1 MKKSHIIAVILVLL
15 GIGLKAQ
22 SPILTLDSCFALA
35 KANNAQ
41 LQTDQLEIQK
51 AQEVKAQVFTKYFPQ
66 VSISYMAYY
75 AAKPIIHYGVN
86 DIQDDELGAFLSALI
101 NSLNDPEGANLSL
114 PTEINLMKKGHGVN
128 ATALVPVYAGGRIIN
143 GNRLA
148 NLGIEAARLKAEV
161 SERDMLE
168 NIESTYYLV
177 LGLQDKVHTL
187 ESALALT
194 DSLDHLVNVALK
206 AGLITKSDKLR
217 LALKQNELKAKQMQL
232 SNGIVLASQLLC
244 QQIGIAYPEG
254 GLTLDTTSF
263 SARPSTTVHED
274 FVRPEHQLLQLQVD
288 AENLRKKLTLGE
300 TLPQIGI
307 GGSLVYGNL
316 ISKYQGNAIA
326 LAQVSI
332 PLTQWWETSHKLKE
346 HDIVIRE
353 AELMQ
358 KDLTEKM
365 TLQVQQAY
373 NQMVEAEAL
382 MQSDEAAL
390 DMAQEN
396 YRLAELNY
404 RAGMNTITDVLEANA
419 LLLQA
424 KNAITDRQI
433 TYLTARR
440 RYNDLSGQVVSSFE

>member
-1 MKKSHIIAVILVLL
+1 MKKRHILSLIFAVLCISV
-15 GIGLKAQ
+15 KAQ
-22 SPILTLDSCFALA
+22 TSVLTLDSCFALA
-35 KANNAQ
+35 KANNVQ
-41 LQTDQLEIQK
+41 LQTNQLEIEK
-51 AQEVKAQVFTKYFPQ
+51 AQQVKAQVFTKYFPQ
-66 VSISYMAYY
+66 VSISYLAYF
-75 AAKPIIHYGVN
+75 AARPIIEYGIN
-86 DIQDDELGAFLSALI
+86 DIQDDDLGAFLSALI
-101 NSLNDPEGANLSL
+101 TTLNDPEGANIGL

-128 ATALVPVYAGGRIIN
+128 ATAMMPVYAGGRIKN
-143 GNRLA
+143 GNQLA

-168 NIESTYYLV
+168 NIESSYYLV
-177 LGLQDKVHTL
+177 AGLQDKVRTM

-194 DSLDHLVNVALK
+194 DSLEHIVDVALK

-232 SNGIVLASQLLC
+232 GNGIVLASQLLC
-244 QQIGIAYPEG
+244 QQIGIEYPEA
-254 GLTLDTTSF
+254 GLTLDTASF
-263 SARPSTTVHED
+263 STMSTPVATVQEN
-274 FVRPEHQLLQLQVD
+274 FIRPEHQLLQLQVD

-300 TLPQIGI
+300 ALPQVGI
-307 GGSLVYGNL
+307 GGSAVYGNL
-316 ISKYQGNAIA
+316 VRKYKFNAIA

-358 KDLTEKM
+358 QDLTEKM
-365 TLQVQQAY
+365 SLQLKQAY
-373 NQMVEAEAL
+373 NQMVEADAL
-382 MQSDEAAL
+382 MQSDKAAL
-390 DMAQEN
+390 DMAKEN

-404 RAGMNTITDVLEANA
+404 RAGMNTITDVLEAHA

-440 RYNDLSGQVVSSFE
+440 RYQDLSGQ

>member
-1 MKKSHIIAVILVLL
+1 MKKHITSLLFALLVL
-15 GIGLKAQ
+15 GLRAQ
-22 SPILTLDSCFALA
+22 TPVLTLDSCFALA

-41 LQTDQLEIQK
+41 LLTDQLEIQK

-66 VSISYMAYY
+66 VSISYLAYY
-75 AAKPIIHYGVN
+75 AAKPIIEYGIN
-86 DIQDDELGAFLSALI
+86 DIQDDDLGAFLSALI
-101 NSLNDPEGANLSL
+101 TTLNDPEGANMGL
-114 PTEINLMKKGHGVN
+114 PTEINLMKQGHGVN
-128 ATALVPVYAGGRIIN
+128 ATAMMPVYAGGRILN

-148 NLGIEAARLKAEV
+148 NVGIEAAQLKAEV

-168 NIESTYYLV
+168 NIESTFYLV
-177 LGLQDKVHTL
+177 LGLQDKVHTV

-194 DSLDHLVNVALK
+194 DSLDHIVEVALK

-217 LALKQNELKAKQMQL
+217 LALKQNELKANQL
-232 SNGIVLASQLLC
+232 QLNNGIVLASQLLC
-244 QQIGIAYPEG
+244 QQIGITYPED
-254 GLTLDTTSF
+254 GLTLDTASF
-263 SARPSTTVHED
+263 SIKNHANTLREN
-274 FVRPEHQLLQLQVD
+274 FIRPEQQLLQLQID
-288 AENLRKKLTLGE
+288 AEKLRKKLTIGE
-300 TLPQIGI
+300 ALPQIGI
-307 GGSLVYGNL
+307 GGTYSYGNL
-316 ISKYQGNAIA
+316 VRKYKGNAIA

-346 HDIVIRE
+346 HNIAIRE

-365 TLQVQQAY
+365 GLQVKQAY

-382 MQSDEAAL
+382 MQSDKAAL

-404 RAGMNTITDVLEANA
+404 RAGMNTITDVLEAHA

-440 RYNDLSGQVVSSFE
+440 RYHDLSGQ

>member
-1 MKKSHIIAVILVLL
+1 MKKRHILSIIFALFCISVN
-15 GIGLKAQ
+15 AQ
-22 SPILTLDSCFALA
+22 TSVLTLDSCFALA
-35 KANNAQ
+35 KANNVQ
-41 LQTDQLEIQK
+41 LQTNQLEIEK
-51 AQEVKAQVFTKYFPQ
+51 AQQVKAQVFTKYFPQ
-66 VSISYMAYY
+66 VSISYLAYF
-75 AAKPIIHYGVN
+75 AARPIIEYGIN
-86 DIQDDELGAFLSALI
+86 DIQDDDLGAFLSALI
-101 NSLNDPEGANLSL
+101 TTLNDPEGANIGL

-128 ATALVPVYAGGRIIN
+128 ATAMVPVYAGGRIKN
-143 GNRLA
+143 GNQLA

-168 NIESTYYLV
+168 NIESSYYLV
-177 LGLQDKVHTL
+177 AGLQDKVRTV

-194 DSLDHLVNVALK
+194 DSLEHIVDVALK

-232 SNGIVLASQLLC
+232 GNGIVLASQLLC
-244 QQIGIAYPEG
+244 QQIGIEYPEA
-254 GLTLDTTSF
+254 GLTLDTASF
-263 SARPSTTVHED
+263 STMSTPVATVQEN
-274 FVRPEHQLLQLQVD
+274 FIRPEHQLLQLQVD
-288 AENLRKKLTLGE
+288 AENLRRKLTLGE
-300 TLPQIGI
+300 ALPQVGI
-307 GGSLVYGNL
+307 GGSAVYGNL
-316 ISKYQGNAIA
+316 VRKYKFNAIA

-365 TLQVQQAY
+365 SLQLKQAY
-373 NQMVEAEAL
+373 NQMVEADAL
-382 MQSDEAAL
+382 MQSDKAAL
-390 DMAQEN
+390 DMAKEN

-404 RAGMNTITDVLEANA
+404 RAGMNTITDVLEAHA

-440 RYNDLSGQVVSSFE
+440 RYQDLSGQ

>member
-1 MKKSHIIAVILVLL
+1 MKKRHILSIIFALFCISV
-15 GIGLKAQ
+15 KAQ
-22 SPILTLDSCFALA
+22 TSVLTLDSCFALA
-35 KANNAQ
+35 KANNVQ
-41 LQTDQLEIQK
+41 LQTNQLEIEK
-51 AQEVKAQVFTKYFPQ
+51 AQQVKAQVFTKYFPQ
-66 VSISYMAYY
+66 VSISYLAYF
-75 AAKPIIHYGVN
+75 AARPIIEYGIN
-86 DIQDDELGAFLSALI
+86 DIQDDDLGAFLSALI
-101 NSLNDPEGANLSL
+101 TTLNDPEGANIGL

-128 ATALVPVYAGGRIIN
+128 ATTMMPVYAGGRIKN
-143 GNRLA
+143 GNQLA

-168 NIESTYYLV
+168 NIESSYYLV
-177 LGLQDKVHTL
+177 AGLQDKVRTV

-194 DSLDHLVNVALK
+194 DSLEHIVDVGLK

-232 SNGIVLASQLLC
+232 GNGIVLASQLLC
-244 QQIGIAYPEG
+244 QQIGIEYPEA
-254 GLTLDTTSF
+254 GLTLDTASF
-263 SARPSTTVHED
+263 STMSTPVATVQEN
-274 FVRPEHQLLQLQVD
+274 FIRPEHQLLQLQVD
-288 AENLRKKLTLGE
+288 AENLRRKLTLGE
-300 TLPQIGI
+300 ALPQVGI
-307 GGSLVYGNL
+307 GGSAVYGNL
-316 ISKYQGNAIA
+316 VRKYKFNAIA

-332 PLTQWWETSHKLKE
+332 PLTQWWETAHKLKE

-365 TLQVQQAY
+365 SLQLKQAY
-373 NQMVEAEAL
+373 NQMVEADAL
-382 MQSDEAAL
+382 MQSDKAAL
-390 DMAQEN
+390 DMAKEN

-404 RAGMNTITDVLEANA
+404 RAGMNTITDVLEAHA

-440 RYNDLSGQVVSSFE
+440 RYQDLSGQ

>member
-1 MKKSHIIAVILVLL
+1 MKKRHILSLIFAVLCISV
-15 GIGLKAQ
+15 KAQ
-22 SPILTLDSCFALA
+22 APVLTLDSCFALA

-41 LQTDQLEIQK
+41 LLTDQLEIQK

-66 VSISYMAYY
+66 VSISYLAYY
-75 AAKPIIHYGVN
+75 AAKPIIEYGIN
-86 DIQDDELGAFLSALI
+86 DIQDDDLGAFLSALI
-101 NSLNDPEGANLSL
+101 TTLNDPEGANMGL
-114 PTEINLMKKGHGVN
+114 PTEINLMKQGHGVN
-128 ATALVPVYAGGRIIN
+128 ATAMMPVYAGGRILN

-148 NLGIEAARLKAEV
+148 NVGIEAAQLKAEV

-177 LGLQDKVHTL
+177 LGLQDKVHTV

-194 DSLDHLVNVALK
+194 DSLDHIVDVALK

-217 LALKQNELKAKQMQL
+217 LALKQNELKANQL
-232 SNGIVLASQLLC
+232 QLNNGIVLASQLLC
-244 QQIGIAYPEG
+244 QQIGITYPED
-254 GLTLDTTSF
+254 GLTLDTASF
-263 SARPSTTVHED
+263 SIKNHADELREN
-274 FVRPEHQLLQLQVD
+274 FIRPEQQLLQLQID
-288 AENLRKKLTLGE
+288 AEKLRKKLTIGE
-300 TLPQIGI
+300 ALPQVGI
-307 GGSLVYGNL
+307 GGTYSYGNL
-316 ISKYQGNAIA
+316 VRKYKGNAIA

-365 TLQVQQAY
+365 SLQLKQAY
-373 NQMVEAEAL
+373 NQMVEADAL
-382 MQSDEAAL
+382 MQSDKAAL
-390 DMAQEN
+390 DMAKEN

-404 RAGMNTITDVLEANA
+404 RAGMNTITDVLEAHA

-440 RYNDLSGQVVSSFE
+440 RYQDLSGQ

>member
-1 MKKSHIIAVILVLL
+1 MKKRHILSIIFALFCISV
-15 GIGLKAQ
+15 KAQ
-22 SPILTLDSCFALA
+22 APVLTLDSCFALA
-35 KANNAQ
+35 KANNVQ
-41 LQTDQLEIQK
+41 LQTNQLEIEK
-51 AQEVKAQVFTKYFPQ
+51 AQQVKAQVFTKFFPQ
-66 VSISYMAYY
+66 VSISYLAYF
-75 AAKPIIHYGVN
+75 AARPIIEYGIN
-86 DIQDDELGAFLSALI
+86 DIQDDDLGAFLSALI
-101 NSLNDPEGANLSL
+101 TTLNDPEGANIGL

-128 ATALVPVYAGGRIIN
+128 ATAMMPVYAGGRIKN
-143 GNRLA
+143 GNQLA

-168 NIESTYYLV
+168 NIESSYYLV
-177 LGLQDKVHTL
+177 AGLQDKVRTV

-194 DSLDHLVNVALK
+194 DSLEHIVDVALK

-232 SNGIVLASQLLC
+232 GNGIVLASQLLC
-244 QQIGIAYPEG
+244 QQIGIEYPEA
-254 GLTLDTTSF
+254 GLTLDTASF
-263 SARPSTTVHED
+263 STKSIPVAAVQEN
-274 FVRPEHQLLQLQVD
+274 FIRPEHQLLQLQVD
-288 AENLRKKLTLGE
+288 AENLRRKLTLGE
-300 TLPQIGI
+300 ALPQVGI
-307 GGSLVYGNL
+307 GGSAVYGNL
-316 ISKYQGNAIA
+316 VRKYKFNAIA

-332 PLTQWWETSHKLKE
+332 PLTQWWETAHKLKE

-365 TLQVQQAY
+365 SLQLKQAY
-373 NQMVEAEAL
+373 NQMVEADAL
-382 MQSDEAAL
+382 MQSDKAAL
-390 DMAQEN
+390 DMAKEN

-404 RAGMNTITDVLEANA
+404 RAGMNTITDVLEAHA

-440 RYNDLSGQVVSSFE
+440 RYQDLSGQ

>member
-1 MKKSHIIAVILVLL
+1 MKKRHILSIIFALFCISVN
-15 GIGLKAQ
+15 AQ
-22 SPILTLDSCFALA
+22 APVLTLDSCFALA
-35 KANNAQ
+35 KANNVQ
-41 LQTDQLEIQK
+41 LQTNQLEIEK
-51 AQEVKAQVFTKYFPQ
+51 AQQVKAQVFTKYFPQ
-66 VSISYMAYY
+66 VSISYLAYF
-75 AAKPIIHYGVN
+75 AARPIIEYGIN
-86 DIQDDELGAFLSALI
+86 DIQDDDLGAFLSALI
-101 NSLNDPEGANLSL
+101 TTLNDPEGANIGL

-128 ATALVPVYAGGRIIN
+128 ATAMMPVYAGGRIKN
-143 GNRLA
+143 GNQLA

-168 NIESTYYLV
+168 NIESSYYLV
-177 LGLQDKVHTL
+177 AGLQDKVRTV

-194 DSLDHLVNVALK
+194 DSLEHIVNVALK

-232 SNGIVLASQLLC
+232 GNGIVLASQLLC
-244 QQIGIAYPEG
+244 QQIGIEYPEA

-263 SARPSTTVHED
+263 STMSTPVATVQEN
-274 FVRPEHQLLQLQVD
+274 FIRPEHQLLQLQVD

-300 TLPQIGI
+300 ALPQVGI
-307 GGSLVYGNL
+307 GGSAVYGNL
-316 ISKYQGNAIA
+316 VRKYKFNAIA

-365 TLQVQQAY
+365 SLQLKQAY
-373 NQMVEAEAL
+373 NQMVEADAL
-382 MQSDEAAL
+382 MQSDKAAL
-390 DMAQEN
+390 DMAKEN

-404 RAGMNTITDVLEANA
+404 RAGMNTITDVLEAHA

-440 RYNDLSGQVVSSFE
+440 RYQDLSGQ

>member
-1 MKKSHIIAVILVLL
+1 MKKHITSLLFALLVL
-15 GIGLKAQ
+15 GLKAQ
-22 SPILTLDSCFALA
+22 TPVLTLDSCFTLA

-41 LQTDQLEIQK
+41 LLTDQLEIQK

-66 VSISYMAYY
+66 VSISYLAYY
-75 AAKPIIHYGVN
+75 AAKPIIEYGIN
-86 DIQDDELGAFLSALI
+86 DIQDDDLGAFLSALI
-101 NSLNDPEGANLSL
+101 TTLNDPEGANMEL
-114 PTEINLMKKGHGVN
+114 PTEINLMKQGHGVN
-128 ATALVPVYAGGRIIN
+128 ATAMMPVYAGGRILN

-148 NLGIEAARLKAEV
+148 NVGIEAAQLKAEV

-177 LGLQDKVHTL
+177 LGLQDKVHTV

-194 DSLDHLVNVALK
+194 DSLDHIVEVALK

-217 LALKQNELKAKQMQL
+217 LALKQNELKANQL
-232 SNGIVLASQLLC
+232 QLNNGIVLASQLLC
-244 QQIGIAYPEG
+244 LQIGISYPED
-254 GLTLDTTSF
+254 GLTLDTASF
-263 SARPSTTVHED
+263 SIKNHANTLCEN
-274 FVRPEHQLLQLQVD
+274 FIRPEQQLLQLQID
-288 AENLRKKLTLGE
+288 AEKLRKKLTIGE
-300 TLPQIGI
+300 ALPQVGI
-307 GGSLVYGNL
+307 GGTYSYGNL
-316 ISKYQGNAIA
+316 VRKYKGNAIA

-346 HDIVIRE
+346 HNIAIRE

-365 TLQVQQAY
+365 GLQVKQAY

-382 MQSDEAAL
+382 MQSDKAAL

-404 RAGMNTITDVLEANA
+404 RAGMNTITDVLEAHA

-440 RYNDLSGQVVSSFE
+440 RYHDLSGQ

>member
-1 MKKSHIIAVILVLL
+1 MKKHITSLLFALLVL
-15 GIGLKAQ
+15 GLKAQ
-22 SPILTLDSCFALA
+22 TPVLTLDSCFALA

-41 LQTDQLEIQK
+41 LLTDQLEIQK
-51 AQEVKAQVFTKYFPQ
+51 AQEVKAQVFTKHFPQ
-66 VSISYMAYY
+66 VSISYLAYY
-75 AAKPIIHYGVN
+75 AARPIIEYGIN
-86 DIQDDELGAFLSALI
+86 DIQDDDLGAFLSALI
-101 NSLNDPEGANLSL
+101 TTLNDPEGANMGL
-114 PTEINLMKKGHGVN
+114 PTEINLMEKGHGVN
-128 ATALVPVYAGGRIIN
+128 ATAMMPVYAGGRILN

-148 NLGIEAARLKAEV
+148 NVGIEAAQLKAEV

-194 DSLDHLVNVALK
+194 DSLDHIVEVALK

-217 LALKQNELKAKQMQL
+217 LALKQNELKANQLQL
-232 SNGIVLASQLLC
+232 SNGIILASQLLC
-244 QQIGIAYPEG
+244 QQIGITYPEG
-254 GLTLDTTSF
+254 GLTLDTASF
-263 SARPSTTVHED
+263 SIKNHADALREN
-274 FVRPEHQLLQLQVD
+274 FIRPEQQLLQLQID
-288 AENLRKKLTLGE
+288 AEKLRKKLTIGE
-300 TLPQIGI
+300 ALPQVGI
-307 GGSLVYGNL
+307 GGTYSYGNL
-316 ISKYQGNAIA
+316 VRKYKGNAIA

-346 HDIVIRE
+346 HNIAIRE

-365 TLQVQQAY
+365 GLQVKQAY

-382 MQSDEAAL
+382 MQSDKAAL

-404 RAGMNTITDVLEANA
+404 RAGMNTITDVLEAHA

-440 RYNDLSGQVVSSFE
+440 RYHDLSGQ

>member
-1 MKKSHIIAVILVLL
+1 MKKHITSLLFALLVL
-15 GIGLKAQ
+15 GLKAQ
-22 SPILTLDSCFALA
+22 TPVLTLDSCFALA

-41 LQTDQLEIQK
+41 LLTDQLEIQK

-66 VSISYMAYY
+66 VSISYLAYY
-75 AAKPIIHYGVN
+75 AAKPIIEYGIN
-86 DIQDDELGAFLSALI
+86 DIQDDDLGAFLSALI
-101 NSLNDPEGANLSL
+101 TTLNDPEGANMGL
-114 PTEINLMKKGHGVN
+114 PTEINLMEKGHGVN
-128 ATALVPVYAGGRIIN
+128 ATVMMPVYAGGRILN

-148 NLGIEAARLKAEV
+148 NVGIEAAQLKAEV

-177 LGLQDKVHTL
+177 LGLQDKVHTV

-194 DSLDHLVNVALK
+194 DSLDHIVEVALK

-217 LALKQNELKAKQMQL
+217 LALKQNELKANQLQL

-244 QQIGIAYPEG
+244 QQIGITYPED
-254 GLTLDTTSF
+254 GLTLDTASF
-263 SARPSTTVHED
+263 SIKNHANTLREN
-274 FVRPEHQLLQLQVD
+274 FIRPEQQLLQFQID
-288 AENLRKKLTLGE
+288 AEKLRKKLTIGE
-300 TLPQIGI
+300 ALPQVGI
-307 GGSLVYGNL
+307 GGTYSYGNL
-316 ISKYQGNAIA
+316 VRKYKGNAIA

-346 HDIVIRE
+346 HNISIRE

-365 TLQVQQAY
+365 SLQVKQAY

-382 MQSDEAAL
+382 MQSDKAAL

-404 RAGMNTITDVLEANA
+404 RAGMNTITDVLEAHA

-440 RYNDLSGQVVSSFE
+440 RYHDLSGQ

>member
-1 MKKSHIIAVILVLL
+1 MKKHITSLLFALLVL
-15 GIGLKAQ
+15 GLKAQ
-22 SPILTLDSCFALA
+22 TPVLTLDSCFALA

-41 LQTDQLEIQK
+41 LLTDQLEIQK
-51 AQEVKAQVFTKYFPQ
+51 AQEVKAQVFTKHFPQ
-66 VSISYMAYY
+66 VSISYLAYY
-75 AAKPIIHYGVN
+75 AARPIIEYGIN
-86 DIQDDELGAFLSALI
+86 DIQDDDLGAFLSALI
-101 NSLNDPEGANLSL
+101 TTLNDPEGANMGL
-114 PTEINLMKKGHGVN
+114 PTEINLMEKGHGVN
-128 ATALVPVYAGGRIIN
+128 ATAMMPIYAGGRILN

-148 NLGIEAARLKAEV
+148 NVGIEAAQLKAEV

-177 LGLQDKVHTL
+177 LGLQDKVHTV

-194 DSLDHLVNVALK
+194 DSLDHIVDVALK

-217 LALKQNELKAKQMQL
+217 LALKQNELKANQL
-232 SNGIVLASQLLC
+232 QLNNGIVLASQLLC
-244 QQIGIAYPEG
+244 QQIGITYPED
-254 GLTLDTTSF
+254 GLTLDTASF
-263 SARPSTTVHED
+263 SIKNHADALREN
-274 FVRPEHQLLQLQVD
+274 FIRPEQQLLQLQID
-288 AENLRKKLTLGE
+288 AEKLRKKLTLGE
-300 TLPQIGI
+300 ALPQVGI
-307 GGSLVYGNL
+307 GGTYSYGNL
-316 ISKYQGNAIA
+316 VRKYKGNAIA

-346 HDIVIRE
+346 HNIAIRE

-365 TLQVQQAY
+365 GLQVKQAY

-382 MQSDEAAL
+382 MQSDKAAL

-404 RAGMNTITDVLEANA
+404 RAGMNTITDVLEAHA

-440 RYNDLSGQVVSSFE
+440 RYHDLSGQ

>member
-1 MKKSHIIAVILVLL
+1 MKKHITSLLFALLVL
-15 GIGLKAQ
+15 GLKAQ
-22 SPILTLDSCFALA
+22 TPVLTLDSCFALA

-41 LQTDQLEIQK
+41 LLTDQLEIQK
-51 AQEVKAQVFTKYFPQ
+51 AQEVKAQVFTKHFPQ
-66 VSISYMAYY
+66 VSISYLAYY
-75 AAKPIIHYGVN
+75 AARPIIEYGIN
-86 DIQDDELGAFLSALI
+86 DIQDDDLGAFLSALI
-101 NSLNDPEGANLSL
+101 TTLNDPEGANMGL
-114 PTEINLMKKGHGVN
+114 PTEINLMEKGHGVN
-128 ATALVPVYAGGRIIN
+128 ATAMMPVYAGGRILN

-148 NLGIEAARLKAEV
+148 NVGIEAAQLKAEV

-194 DSLDHLVNVALK
+194 DSLDHIVDVALK
-206 AGLITKSDKLR
+206 AGLITKSDKVR
-217 LALKQNELKAKQMQL
+217 LALKQNELKANQLQL

-244 QQIGIAYPEG
+244 QQIGITYPED
-254 GLTLDTTSF
+254 GLTLDTASF
-263 SARPSTTVHED
+263 SIKNHADALREN
-274 FVRPEHQLLQLQVD
+274 FIRPEQQLLQLQID
-288 AENLRKKLTLGE
+288 AEKLRKKLTIGE
-300 TLPQIGI
+300 ALPQVGI
-307 GGSLVYGNL
+307 GGTYSYGNL
-316 ISKYQGNAIA
+316 VRKYKGNAIA

-346 HDIVIRE
+346 HNIAIRE

-365 TLQVQQAY
+365 GLQVKQAY

-382 MQSDEAAL
+382 MQSDKAAL

-404 RAGMNTITDVLEANA
+404 RAGMNTITDVLEAHA

-440 RYNDLSGQVVSSFE
+440 RYHDLSGQ

>member
-1 MKKSHIIAVILVLL
+1 MKKRHILSIIFALFCISV
-15 GIGLKAQ
+15 KAQ
-22 SPILTLDSCFALA
+22 VPVLTLDSCFALA
-35 KANNAQ
+35 KANNVQ
-41 LQTDQLEIQK
+41 LQTNQLEIEK
-51 AQEVKAQVFTKYFPQ
+51 AQQVKAQVFTKYFPQ
-66 VSISYMAYY
+66 VSISYLAYF
-75 AAKPIIHYGVN
+75 AARPIIEYGIN
-86 DIQDDELGAFLSALI
+86 DIQDDDLGAFLSALI
-101 NSLNDPEGANLSL
+101 TTLNDPEGANIGL

-128 ATALVPVYAGGRIIN
+128 ATAMMPIYAGGRIKN
-143 GNRLA
+143 GNQLA

-168 NIESTYYLV
+168 NIESSYYLV
-177 LGLQDKVHTL
+177 AGLQDKVRTV

-194 DSLDHLVNVALK
+194 DSLEHIVDVALK

-232 SNGIVLASQLLC
+232 GNGIVLASQLLC
-244 QQIGIAYPEG
+244 QQIGIEYPEA
-254 GLTLDTTSF
+254 GLTLDTASF
-263 SARPSTTVHED
+263 STKSIPVATVQEN
-274 FVRPEHQLLQLQVD
+274 FIRPEHQLLQLQVD
-288 AENLRKKLTLGE
+288 AENLRRKLTLGE
-300 TLPQIGI
+300 ALPQVGI
-307 GGSLVYGNL
+307 GGSAVYGNL
-316 ISKYQGNAIA
+316 VRKYKFNAIA

-365 TLQVQQAY
+365 SLQLKQAY
-373 NQMVEAEAL
+373 NQMVEADAL
-382 MQSDEAAL
+382 MQSDKAAL
-390 DMAQEN
+390 DMAKEN

-404 RAGMNTITDVLEANA
+404 RAGMNTITDVLEAHA

-440 RYNDLSGQVVSSFE
+440 RYHDLSGQ

>member
-1 MKKSHIIAVILVLL
+1 MKKHITSLLFALLVL
-15 GIGLKAQ
+15 GLKAQ
-22 SPILTLDSCFALA
+22 TPVLTLDSCFALA

-41 LQTDQLEIQK
+41 LLTDQLEIQK
-51 AQEVKAQVFTKYFPQ
+51 AQEVKAQVFTKHFPQ
-66 VSISYMAYY
+66 VSISYLAYY
-75 AAKPIIHYGVN
+75 AARPIIEYGIN
-86 DIQDDELGAFLSALI
+86 DIQDDDLGAFLSALI
-101 NSLNDPEGANLSL
+101 TTLNDPEGANMGL
-114 PTEINLMKKGHGVN
+114 PTEINLMEKGHGVN
-128 ATALVPVYAGGRIIN
+128 ATAMMPVYAGGRILN

-148 NLGIEAARLKAEV
+148 NVGIEAAQLKAEV

-177 LGLQDKVHTL
+177 LGLQDKVHTV

-194 DSLDHLVNVALK
+194 DSLDHIVDVALK
-206 AGLITKSDKLR
+206 AGLITKSDKVR
-217 LALKQNELKAKQMQL
+217 LALKQNELKANQLQL

-244 QQIGIAYPEG
+244 QQIGITYPED
-254 GLTLDTTSF
+254 GLTLDTASF
-263 SARPSTTVHED
+263 SIKNHADALREN
-274 FVRPEHQLLQLQVD
+274 FIRPEQQLLQLQID
-288 AENLRKKLTLGE
+288 AEKLRKKLTIGE
-300 TLPQIGI
+300 ALPQVGI
-307 GGSLVYGNL
+307 GGTYSYGNL
-316 ISKYQGNAIA
+316 VRKYKGNAIA

-346 HDIVIRE
+346 

-365 TLQVQQAY
+365 SLQVKQAY

-382 MQSDEAAL
+382 MQSDKAAL

-404 RAGMNTITDVLEANA
+404 RAGMNTITDVLEAHA

-440 RYNDLSGQVVSSFE
+440 RYHDLSGQ

>member
-1 MKKSHIIAVILVLL
+1 MKKHITSLLFALLVL
-15 GIGLKAQ
+15 GLKAQ
-22 SPILTLDSCFALA
+22 TPVLTLDSCFALA

-41 LQTDQLEIQK
+41 LLTDQLEIQK
-51 AQEVKAQVFTKYFPQ
+51 AQEVKAQVFTKHFPQ
-66 VSISYMAYY
+66 VSISYLAYY
-75 AAKPIIHYGVN
+75 AARPIIEYGIN
-86 DIQDDELGAFLSALI
+86 DIQDDDLGAFLSALI
-101 NSLNDPEGANLSL
+101 TTLNDPEGANMGL
-114 PTEINLMKKGHGVN
+114 PTEINLMEKGHGVN
-128 ATALVPVYAGGRIIN
+128 ATAMMPVYAGGRILN

-148 NLGIEAARLKAEV
+148 NVGIEAAQLKAEV

-177 LGLQDKVHTL
+177 LGLQDKVHTV

-194 DSLDHLVNVALK
+194 DSLNHIVDVALK

-217 LALKQNELKAKQMQL
+217 LALKQNELKANQL
-232 SNGIVLASQLLC
+232 QLNNGIVLASQLLC
-244 QQIGIAYPEG
+244 QQIGITYPEG
-254 GLTLDTTSF
+254 GLTLDTASF
-263 SARPSTTVHED
+263 SIKNHADALREN
-274 FVRPEHQLLQLQVD
+274 FIRPEQQLLQLQID
-288 AENLRKKLTLGE
+288 AEKLRKKLTIGE
-300 TLPQIGI
+300 ALPQVGI
-307 GGSLVYGNL
+307 GGTYSYGNL
-316 ISKYQGNAIA
+316 VRKYKGNAIA

-332 PLTQWWETSHKLKE
+332 PLTQWWETSHKLEE
-346 HDIVIRE
+346 HNIAIRE

-365 TLQVQQAY
+365 GLQVKQAY

-382 MQSDEAAL
+382 MQSDKAAL

-404 RAGMNTITDVLEANA
+404 RAGMNTITDVLEAHA

-440 RYNDLSGQVVSSFE
+440 RYHDLSGQ

>member
-1 MKKSHIIAVILVLL
+1 MKKRHILSIIFALFCISV
-15 GIGLKAQ
+15 KAQ
-22 SPILTLDSCFALA
+22 TPVLTLDSCFALA
-35 KANNAQ
+35 KANNVQ
-41 LQTDQLEIQK
+41 LQTNQLEIEK
-51 AQEVKAQVFTKYFPQ
+51 AQQVKAQVFTKYFPQ
-66 VSISYMAYY
+66 VSISYLAYF
-75 AAKPIIHYGVN
+75 AARPIIEYGIN
-86 DIQDDELGAFLSALI
+86 DIQDDDLGAFLSALI
-101 NSLNDPEGANLSL
+101 TTLNDPEGANIGL

-128 ATALVPVYAGGRIIN
+128 ATAMMPVYAGGRIKN
-143 GNRLA
+143 GNQLA

-168 NIESTYYLV
+168 NIESSYYLV
-177 LGLQDKVHTL
+177 AGLQDKVRTV

-194 DSLDHLVNVALK
+194 DSLEHIVNVALK

-232 SNGIVLASQLLC
+232 GNGIVLASQLLC
-244 QQIGIAYPEG
+244 QQIGIEYPES

-263 SARPSTTVHED
+263 STKSAPVATVQEN
-274 FVRPEHQLLQLQVD
+274 FFRPEHQLLQLQVD
-288 AENLRKKLTLGE
+288 AENLRRKLTLGE
-300 TLPQIGI
+300 TLPQVGI
-307 GGSLVYGNL
+307 GGSAVYGNL
-316 ISKYQGNAIA
+316 VRKYKFNAIA

-346 HDIVIRE
+346 HDIIIRE

-358 KDLTEKM
+358 QDLTEKM
-365 TLQVQQAY
+365 SLQLKQAY
-373 NQMVEAEAL
+373 NQMVEADAL
-382 MQSDEAAL
+382 MQSDKAAL
-390 DMAQEN
+390 DMAKEN

-404 RAGMNTITDVLEANA
+404 RAGMNTITDVLEAHA

-440 RYNDLSGQVVSSFE
+440 RYHDLSGQ

>member
-1 MKKSHIIAVILVLL
+1 MKKSHIIILFFVLL
-15 GIGLKAQ
+15 ATGAKAQ
-22 SPILTLDSCFALA
+22 TPVLTLDSCFALA
-35 KANNAQ
+35 KTNNVQ
-41 LQTDQLEIQK
+41 LQTDQLEIEK
-51 AQEVKAQVFTKYFPQ
+51 AQQVKAQVFTKYFPQ

-75 AAKPIIHYGVN
+75 AARPIIEYGIN
-86 DIQDDELGAFLSALI
+86 DIQDDDLGAFLSALI
-101 NSLNDPEGANLSL
+101 TTLNDPEGLNMGL
-114 PTEINLMKKGHGVN
+114 PTEINLMKKGHSAN
-128 ATALVPVYAGGRIIN
+128 ATAMVPVYAGGRIRN

-148 NLGIEAARLKAEV
+148 NVGIEAAKLKAEV

-168 NIESTYYLV
+168 NIESSYYLV
-177 LGLQDKVHTL
+177 LGLQDKVNTV

-194 DSLDHLVNVALK
+194 DSLDHIVDIALK

-232 SNGIVLASQLLC
+232 NNGIILASQLLC
-244 QQIGIAYPEG
+244 QQIGIDYPEN
-254 GLTLDTTSF
+254 GLTLDTTGFSSKGF
-263 SARPSTTVHED
+263 SAVAPREAFT
-274 FVRPEHQLLQLQVD
+274 RPEQRLLQLQVD

-300 TLPQIGI
+300 TLPQVGV
-307 GGSLVYGNL
+307 GGTVFYGNL
-316 ISKYQGNAIA
+316 VRKYKFNAIA

-346 HDIVIRE
+346 HDIAIRE

-358 KDLTEKM
+358 QDLTEKM
-365 TLQVQQAY
+365 SLQVSQAY

-382 MQSDEAAL
+382 MQSDKAAL
-390 DMAQEN
+390 DMAKEN

-404 RAGMNTITDVLEANA
+404 RAGMNTITNVLEAHA

-440 RYNDLSGQVVSSFE
+440 RYCDLSGQ

>member
-1 MKKSHIIAVILVLL
+1 MKKRHILSIIFALFCISVN
-15 GIGLKAQ
+15 AQ
-22 SPILTLDSCFALA
+22 TSVLTLDSCFALA
-35 KANNAQ
+35 KANNVQ
-41 LQTDQLEIQK
+41 LQTNQLEIEK
-51 AQEVKAQVFTKYFPQ
+51 AQQVKAQVFTKYFPQ
-66 VSISYMAYY
+66 VSISYLAYF
-75 AAKPIIHYGVN
+75 AARPIIEYGIN
-86 DIQDDELGAFLSALI
+86 DIQDDDLGAFLSALI
-101 NSLNDPEGANLSL
+101 TTLNDPEGANIGL

-128 ATALVPVYAGGRIIN
+128 ATAMMPVYAGGRIKN
-143 GNRLA
+143 GNQLA

-168 NIESTYYLV
+168 NIESSYYLV
-177 LGLQDKVHTL
+177 AGLQDKVRTV

-194 DSLDHLVNVALK
+194 DSLEHIVNVALK

-232 SNGIVLASQLLC
+232 GNGIVLASQLLC
-244 QQIGIAYPEG
+244 QQIGIEYPEA
-254 GLTLDTTSF
+254 GLTLDTASF
-263 SARPSTTVHED
+263 STKSIPVATVQENYI
-274 FVRPEHQLLQLQVD
+274 RPEHQLLQLQVD
-288 AENLRKKLTLGE
+288 AENLRRKLTLGE
-300 TLPQIGI
+300 TLPQVGI
-307 GGSLVYGNL
+307 GGSAVYGNL
-316 ISKYQGNAIA
+316 VRKYKFNAIA

-365 TLQVQQAY
+365 SLQLKQAY
-373 NQMVEAEAL
+373 NQMVEADAL
-382 MQSDEAAL
+382 MQSDKAAL
-390 DMAQEN
+390 DMAKEN

-404 RAGMNTITDVLEANA
+404 RAGMNTITDVLEAHA

-440 RYNDLSGQVVSSFE
+440 RYQDLSGQ

>member
-1 MKKSHIIAVILVLL
+1 MKKHITSLLFALLVL
-15 GIGLKAQ
+15 GLKAQ
-22 SPILTLDSCFALA
+22 TPVLTLDSCFALA

-41 LQTDQLEIQK
+41 LLTDQLEIQK
-51 AQEVKAQVFTKYFPQ
+51 AQEVKAQVFTKHFPQ
-66 VSISYMAYY
+66 VSISYLAYY
-75 AAKPIIHYGVN
+75 AARPIIEYGIN
-86 DIQDDELGAFLSALI
+86 DIQDDDLGAFLSALI
-101 NSLNDPEGANLSL
+101 TTLNDPEGANMGL
-114 PTEINLMKKGHGVN
+114 PTEINLMEKGHGVN
-128 ATALVPVYAGGRIIN
+128 ATAMMPIYAGGRILN

-148 NLGIEAARLKAEV
+148 NVGIEAAQLKAEV

-177 LGLQDKVHTL
+177 LGLQDKVHTV

-194 DSLDHLVNVALK
+194 DSLDHIVDVALK

-217 LALKQNELKAKQMQL
+217 LALKQNELKANQL
-232 SNGIVLASQLLC
+232 QLNNGIVLASQLLC
-244 QQIGIAYPEG
+244 QQIGITYPED
-254 GLTLDTTSF
+254 GLTLDTASF
-263 SARPSTTVHED
+263 SVKNHADALREN
-274 FVRPEHQLLQLQVD
+274 FIRPEQQLLQLQID
-288 AENLRKKLTLGE
+288 AEKLRKKLTLGE
-300 TLPQIGI
+300 ALPQVGI
-307 GGSLVYGNL
+307 GGTYSYGNL
-316 ISKYQGNAIA
+316 VRKYKGNAIA

-346 HDIVIRE
+346 HNIAIRE

-365 TLQVQQAY
+365 GLQVKQAY

-382 MQSDEAAL
+382 MQSDKAAL

-404 RAGMNTITDVLEANA
+404 RAGMNTITDVLEAHA

-440 RYNDLSGQVVSSFE
+440 RYHDLSGQ

>member
-1 MKKSHIIAVILVLL
+1 MKKHITSLLFALLVL
-15 GIGLKAQ
+15 GLKAQ
-22 SPILTLDSCFALA
+22 TPVLTLDSCFALA

-41 LQTDQLEIQK
+41 LLTDQLEIQK
-51 AQEVKAQVFTKYFPQ
+51 AQEVKAQVFTKHFPQ
-66 VSISYMAYY
+66 VSISYLAYY
-75 AAKPIIHYGVN
+75 AARPIIEYGIN
-86 DIQDDELGAFLSALI
+86 DIQDDDLGAFLSALI
-101 NSLNDPEGANLSL
+101 TTLNDPEGANMGL
-114 PTEINLMKKGHGVN
+114 PTEINLMEKGHGVN
-128 ATALVPVYAGGRIIN
+128 ATAMMPVYAGGRILN

-148 NLGIEAARLKAEV
+148 NVGIEAAQLKAEV

-177 LGLQDKVHTL
+177 LGLQDKVHTV

-194 DSLDHLVNVALK
+194 DSLDHIVDVALK

-217 LALKQNELKAKQMQL
+217 LALKQNELKANQL
-232 SNGIVLASQLLC
+232 QLNNGIVLASQLLC
-244 QQIGIAYPEG
+244 QQIGITYPED
-254 GLTLDTTSF
+254 GLTLDTASF
-263 SARPSTTVHED
+263 SVKNHADALREN
-274 FVRPEHQLLQLQVD
+274 FIRPEQQLLQLQID
-288 AENLRKKLTLGE
+288 AEKLRKKLTLGE
-300 TLPQIGI
+300 ALPQVGI
-307 GGSLVYGNL
+307 GGTYSYGNL
-316 ISKYQGNAIA
+316 VRKYKGNAIA

-346 HDIVIRE
+346 HNIAIRE

-365 TLQVQQAY
+365 GLQVKQAY

-382 MQSDEAAL
+382 MQSDKAAL

-404 RAGMNTITDVLEANA
+404 RAGMNTITDVLEAHA

-440 RYNDLSGQVVSSFE
+440 RYHDLSGQ

>member
-1 MKKSHIIAVILVLL
+1 MKKHITSLLFALLVL
-15 GIGLKAQ
+15 GLKAQ
-22 SPILTLDSCFALA
+22 TPVLTLDSCFALA

-41 LQTDQLEIQK
+41 LLTDQLEIQK
-51 AQEVKAQVFTKYFPQ
+51 AQEVKAQVFTKHFPQ
-66 VSISYMAYY
+66 VSISYLAYY
-75 AAKPIIHYGVN
+75 AARPIIEYGIN
-86 DIQDDELGAFLSALI
+86 DIQDDDLGAFLSALI
-101 NSLNDPEGANLSL
+101 TTLNDPEGANMGL
-114 PTEINLMKKGHGVN
+114 PTEINLMEKGHGVN
-128 ATALVPVYAGGRIIN
+128 ATAMMPIYAGGRILN

-148 NLGIEAARLKAEV
+148 NVGIEAAQLKAEV

-177 LGLQDKVHTL
+177 LGLQDKVHTV

-194 DSLDHLVNVALK
+194 DSLDHIVDVALK

-217 LALKQNELKAKQMQL
+217 LALKQNELKANQL
-232 SNGIVLASQLLC
+232 QLNNGIVLASQLLC
-244 QQIGIAYPEG
+244 QQIGITYPED
-254 GLTLDTTSF
+254 GLTLDTASF
-263 SARPSTTVHED
+263 SIKNHADALREN
-274 FVRPEHQLLQLQVD
+274 FIRPEQQLLQLQID
-288 AENLRKKLTLGE
+288 AEKLRKKLTIGE
-300 TLPQIGI
+300 ALPQVGI
-307 GGSLVYGNL
+307 GGTYSYGNL
-316 ISKYQGNAIA
+316 VRKYKGNAIA

-346 HDIVIRE
+346 HNIAIRE

-365 TLQVQQAY
+365 GLQVKQAY

-382 MQSDEAAL
+382 MQSDKAAL

-404 RAGMNTITDVLEANA
+404 RAGMNTITDVLEAHA

-440 RYNDLSGQVVSSFE
+440 RYHDLSGQ

>member
-1 MKKSHIIAVILVLL
+1 MKKHITSLLFALLVL
-15 GIGLKAQ
+15 GLKAQ
-22 SPILTLDSCFALA
+22 TPVLTLDSCFALA

-41 LQTDQLEIQK
+41 LLTDQLEIQK
-51 AQEVKAQVFTKYFPQ
+51 AQEVKAQVFTKHFPQ
-66 VSISYMAYY
+66 VSISYLAYY
-75 AAKPIIHYGVN
+75 AARPIIEYGIN
-86 DIQDDELGAFLSALI
+86 DIQDDDLGAFLSALI
-101 NSLNDPEGANLSL
+101 TTLNDPEGANMGL
-114 PTEINLMKKGHGVN
+114 PTEINLMEKGHGVN
-128 ATALVPVYAGGRIIN
+128 ATAMMPVYAGGRILN

-148 NLGIEAARLKAEV
+148 NVGIEAAQLKAEV

-177 LGLQDKVHTL
+177 LGLQDKVHTV

-194 DSLDHLVNVALK
+194 DSLDHIVDVALK

-217 LALKQNELKAKQMQL
+217 LALKQNELKANQLQL

-244 QQIGIAYPEG
+244 QQIGITYPED
-254 GLTLDTTSF
+254 GLTLDTASF
-263 SARPSTTVHED
+263 SIKNHADALREN
-274 FVRPEHQLLQLQVD
+274 FIRPEQQLLQLQID
-288 AENLRKKLTLGE
+288 AEKLRKKLTLGE
-300 TLPQIGI
+300 ALPQVGI
-307 GGSLVYGNL
+307 GGTYSYGNL
-316 ISKYQGNAIA
+316 VRKYKGNAIA

-346 HDIVIRE
+346 HNIAIRE

-365 TLQVQQAY
+365 GLQVKQAY

-382 MQSDEAAL
+382 MQSDKAAL

-404 RAGMNTITDVLEANA
+404 RAGMNTITDVLEAHA

-440 RYNDLSGQVVSSFE
+440 RYHDLSGQ

>member
-1 MKKSHIIAVILVLL
+1 MKKHIISLIFALLVL
-15 GIGLKAQ
+15 GLKAQ
-22 SPILTLDSCFALA
+22 TPVLTLDSCFALA
-35 KANNAQ
+35 KANNTQ
-41 LQTDQLEIQK
+41 LLTDQLEIQK
-51 AQEVKAQVFTKYFPQ
+51 AQEVKAQVFTKHFPQ
-66 VSISYMAYY
+66 VSISYLAYY
-75 AAKPIIHYGVN
+75 AARPIIEYGIN
-86 DIQDDELGAFLSALI
+86 DIQDDDLGAFLSALI
-101 NSLNDPEGANLSL
+101 TTLNDPEGANMGL
-114 PTEINLMKKGHGVN
+114 PTEINLMEKGHGVN
-128 ATALVPVYAGGRIIN
+128 ATAMMPVYAGGRILN

-148 NLGIEAARLKAEV
+148 NVGIEAAQLKAEV

-177 LGLQDKVHTL
+177 LGLQDKVHTV

-194 DSLDHLVNVALK
+194 DSLNHIVDVALK

-217 LALKQNELKAKQMQL
+217 LALKQNELKANQLQL
-232 SNGIVLASQLLC
+232 SNGIILASQLLC
-244 QQIGIAYPEG
+244 QQIGITYPEG
-254 GLTLDTTSF
+254 GLTLDTASF
-263 SARPSTTVHED
+263 SVKNHADALREN
-274 FVRPEHQLLQLQVD
+274 FIRPEQQLLQLQID
-288 AENLRKKLTLGE
+288 AEKLRKKLTLGE
-300 TLPQIGI
+300 ALPQVGI
-307 GGSLVYGNL
+307 GGTYSYGNL
-316 ISKYQGNAIA
+316 VRKYKGNAIA

-346 HDIVIRE
+346 HNIAIRE

-365 TLQVQQAY
+365 SLQVKQAY

-382 MQSDEAAL
+382 MQSDKAAL

-404 RAGMNTITDVLEANA
+404 RAGMNTITDMLEAHA

-440 RYNDLSGQVVSSFE
+440 RYHDLSGQ